1 MIDIDKDYL
10 ITVDLKKS
18 SVKSDRTIF
27 FYNTDLNIC
36 NIFKLLRNEV
46 NYEYK

>member
-10 ITVDLKKS
+10 ITVDLKNS

-36 NIFKLLRNEV
+36 SDMVR
-46 NYEYK
+46 